1 MPLDFGNL
9 RYICCFPML
18 CGLLYKAD
26 DESSAVETGPAEIQ
40 IDWEYWS
47 PPVSAPPT
55 FRIFRLVIIHISIII
70 IFTRLLVIVIRMI
83 IPVIQCDH
91 M

>member
-1 MPLDFGNL
+1 MSLDFGTL
-9 RYICCFPML
+9 PYICCSPML

-26 DESSAVETGPAEIQ
+26 DESSAVETGPVEIQ

-70 IFTRLLVIVIRMI
+70 TRLLVIVIRMM
-83 IPVIQCDH
+83 IPVIKCDH

>member
-1 MPLDFGNL
+1 MSLDFGTL
-9 RYICCFPML
+9 RYICCFPLL
-18 CGLLYKAD
+18 CRLLYKAD

-70 IFTRLLVIVIRMI
+70 TRLLVIVIRMK